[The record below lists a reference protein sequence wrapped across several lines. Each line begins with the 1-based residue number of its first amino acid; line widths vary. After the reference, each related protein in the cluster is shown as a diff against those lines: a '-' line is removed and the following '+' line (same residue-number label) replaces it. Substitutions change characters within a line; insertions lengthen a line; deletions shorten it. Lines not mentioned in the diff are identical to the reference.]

1 MNNKLKILLGILII
15 LCILCV
21 TLAIFY
27 FIAVNF
33 IAFLVCLL
41 MYA

>member
-21 TLAIFY
+21 ALAIFY

-41 MYA
+41 MYT